1 VFARTVLS
9 FVNLAVLGA
18 TLTIWF
24 VFPAY
29 STYAL
34 YACLGWVVAA
44 FVLMYSA
51 WGNRPVGLAAR
62 SAPAGSGPLPSRN
75 PSAGGGG
82 GRSTVPPVDF
92 CIYCGTHLPA
102 SAVRCGACGHL
113 RTIA

>member
-1 VFARTVLS
+1 VLS

-24 VFPAY
+24 AFPAY

-44 FVLMYSA
+44 FVLMYSS
-51 WGNRPVGLAAR
+51 WGSRPVGVAPRSTPATSPPLAGTPGR
-62 SAPAGSGPLPSRN
+62 GY
-75 PSAGGGG
+75 GGGSRG
-82 GRSTVPPVDF
+82 VPPSVDF

-102 SAVRCGACGHL
+102 SAVRCSACGHA
-113 RTIA
+113 RSVA